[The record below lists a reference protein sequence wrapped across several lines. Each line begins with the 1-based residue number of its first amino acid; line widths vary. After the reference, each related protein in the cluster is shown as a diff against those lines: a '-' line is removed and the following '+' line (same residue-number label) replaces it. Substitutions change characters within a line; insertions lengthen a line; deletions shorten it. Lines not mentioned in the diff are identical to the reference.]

1 MRWIFSHAK
10 NLASINTM
18 SQIDRSPPLII
29 ILHDAASDC
38 ESLRTLLI
46 EKNARV
52 ETATLDESGIKKLVY
67 CNCDGLILL
76 GEPTQTI
83 LVLLREML
91 GRRLLPENFPV
102 FHNSGTKLLITN
114 NHGLGSLNIINSF
127 EPNNCL
133 NITTQYQ
140 SKKTETGSY
149 LGWATVVLMFVLL
162 FLGLKGAKVF
172 LPAGELETQ
181 VEKLKANDPSDI
193 YLRLL
198 GPTPKLKDRLVL
210 FDNLSSHPDFYFL
223 PLDLSMYLISRRNE
237 IKNYLDRVDAL
248 LTIPATPKVATISE
262 IETTLSKIAQ
272 LKDRFPKKWETTEA
286 YVFLLNKETLNQ
298 QLHKELIAFYADFNK
313 RTISFNHLSAFP
325 EKQKIKGFDWKSW
338 QENAYA
344 FLTDAWP
351 DSSSIALATHIPEI
365 LEMRL
370 ADHRN
375 REEIRILKAALHYL
389 AIPGDILLQDFLFKT
404 ELPLKMFQQFEKEFP
419 NWRNDLSPSKFP
431 QSQQDVLHTLA
442 FDLNNQIIPLLRTRV
457 LSMLGEQKTWP
468 SSKSKCL
475 NDPMLSD
482 LGLFIQPISI
492 LASALEPNPV
502 ETLTSLLSKDA
513 IQLKSNVVKIKLN
526 EGLASLLTEKPV
538 LNITVENTSGTTTMF
553 SAKLILTQDKIFLQG
568 ADLSLDYAYKCFDK
582 VKAKL
587 ELKDGLKLVWDKPQL
602 EMFGWSSLLVDSQL
616 IGSSTSIEKLVPV
629 TLIFEPALITMPS
642 LLIDS
647 RK

>member
-1 MRWIFSHAK
+1 M
-10 NLASINTM
+10 
-18 SQIDRSPPLII
+18 
-29 ILHDAASDC
+29 ILHDAATDC

-52 ETATLDESGIKKLVY
+52 KTAPLDEFGIKKLVY

-76 GEPTQTI
+76 GEPSQTM

-91 GRRLLPENFPV
+91 GRRLLPESFPV
-102 FHNSGTKLLITN
+102 FYNSGTKLLIAN
-114 NHGLGSLNIINSF
+114 NHGLGSLNIINNF
-127 EPNNCL
+127 EPDNCL
-133 NITTQYQ
+133 NIATQYQ
-140 SKKTETGSY
+140 SKKAKTGSF
-149 LGWATVVLMFVLL
+149 LGWATVALMFVLL

-181 VEKLKANDPSDI
+181 VEKLKNNDPSDI

-223 PLDLSMYLISRRNE
+223 PLDLSMYLISRCNE

-248 LTIPATPKVATISE
+248 LTIPATPKVATIAE
-262 IETTLSKIAQ
+262 IEATLSKIAQ

-286 YVFLLNKETLNQ
+286 YVFLLNKETANQ
-298 QLHKELIAFYADFNK
+298 QLHKELLAFYADFNK

-338 QENAYA
+338 QENADT

-351 DSSSIALATHIPEI
+351 DSSSVALATNIPEI

-375 REEIRILKAALHYL
+375 REKIRILKSALHYL
-389 AIPGDILLQDFLFKT
+389 AIPGDIQLQDFLFKT
-404 ELPLKMFQQFEKEFP
+404 QQPLKMFQQLEKELP
-419 NWRNDLSPSKFP
+419 NWRKDLISSKFP

-442 FDLNNQIIPLLRTRV
+442 VDLNNQITPLLRTRI
-457 LSMLGEQKTWP
+457 LSMLGDQKAWP
-468 SSKSKCL
+468 ISKSKII
-475 NDPMLSD
+475 NDPMLTE
-482 LGLFIQPISI
+482 LGLFIQPISL
-492 LASALEPNPV
+492 LASSVEPKPV
-502 ETLTSLLSKDA
+502 ETLTLLLSNEA
-513 IQLKSNVVKIKLN
+513 IQLKSNAVKIKLN
-526 EGLASLLTEKPV
+526 EGLAALLTEKPV
-538 LNITVENTSGTTTMF
+538 LNIIVENTSGTTTMF
-553 SAKLILTQDKIFLQG
+553 SAKLLLTNDKVFLQS
-568 ADLSLDYAYKCFDK
+568 ADLGLDYAYKWFDK
-582 VKAKL
+582 VKAEL

-602 EMFGWSSLLVDSQL
+602 EMFGWSSLLVEGQL
-616 IGSSTSIEKLVPV
+616 IGSSTTIEKLVPV
-629 TLIFEPALITMPS
+629 TLIFEPALIAMPS

>member
-1 MRWIFSHAK
+1 
-10 NLASINTM
+10 M

-29 ILHDAASDC
+29 ILHDAGTDREA
-38 ESLRTLLI
+38 LRTLLI

-52 ETATLDESGIKKLVY
+52 ETAPLDESGIKKLVY
-67 CNCDGLILL
+67 CNGDGLILL
-76 GEPTQTI
+76 GEPTPTM

-102 FHNSGTKLLITN
+102 FHNSETKLLIAN
-114 NHGLGSLNIINSF
+114 NHGLGSINIINSF
-127 EPNNCL
+127 EPDNCL
-133 NITTQYQ
+133 DIATQYQ
-140 SKKTETGSY
+140 SKKTATGSY

-162 FLGLKGAKVF
+162 FLGLKGARVF

-181 VEKLKANDPSDI
+181 VEKLKTNDPSDI

-198 GPTPKLKDRLVL
+198 GPVPKLKDRLVL
-210 FDNLSSHPDFYFL
+210 FDNLNSHPDFYFL

-237 IKNYLDRVDAL
+237 IKNYLDRFDAL
-248 LTIPATPKVATISE
+248 LTIPATFKVVSIAETQ
-262 IETTLSKIAQ
+262 TTLLKITQ

-286 YVFLLNKETLNQ
+286 YVFLLNKENFNQ
-298 QLHKELIAFYADFNK
+298 QLLNDLHTFQSDFNK
-313 RTISFNHLSAFP
+313 RNDAFNSLSLFSD
-325 EKQKIKGFDWKSW
+325 KQKLKDFDWKPW
-338 QENAYA
+338 QENADA

-351 DSSSIALATHIPEI
+351 DSSSVALATHIPEI

-375 REEIRILKAALHYL
+375 RQKIRILQSALHYL
-389 AIPGDILLQDFLFKT
+389 SIPGDTLLQDFLFKT
-404 ELPLKMFQQFEKEFP
+404 DLPTKMLLRLSKELP
-419 NWRNDLSPSKFP
+419 NWRNDLLLSNLS
-431 QSQQDVLHTLA
+431 QSQKEVLQTLA
-442 FDLNNQIIPLLRTRV
+442 SDLNNQIISVLRSRILSLLAD
-457 LSMLGEQKTWP
+457 QKNWP
-468 SSKSKCL
+468 ISKSKII
-475 NDPMLSD
+475 NDPMLTE
-482 LGLFIQPISI
+482 LGLFIQPISF

-553 SAKLILTQDKIFLQG
+553 SAKLILTQDKKFLQG
-568 ADLSLDYAYKCFDK
+568 ADLGLDYAYKWFDK
-582 VKAKL
+582 IKAEL
-587 ELKDGLKLVWDKPQL
+587 ELKDGSKLVWDKPQI
-602 EMFGWSSLLVDSQL
+602 EMFGWSSLLVDGQL

-629 TLIFEPALITMPS
+629 TLIFEPALIAMPS

>member
-1 MRWIFSHAK
+1 
-10 NLASINTM
+10 M

-29 ILHDAASDC
+29 ILHDAGTDREA
-38 ESLRTLLI
+38 LRTLLI

-52 ETATLDESGIKKLVY
+52 ETAPLDESGIKKLVY
-67 CNCDGLILL
+67 CNGDGLILL
-76 GEPTQTI
+76 GEPTPTM

-102 FHNSGTKLLITN
+102 FHNSETKLLIAN
-114 NHGLGSLNIINSF
+114 NHGLGSINIINSF
-127 EPNNCL
+127 EPDNCL
-133 NITTQYQ
+133 DIATQYQ
-140 SKKTETGSY
+140 SKKTATGSY

-162 FLGLKGAKVF
+162 FLGLKGARVF
-172 LPAGELETQ
+172 LPSGELETQ
-181 VEKLKANDPSDI
+181 VEKLKTNDPSDI

-198 GPTPKLKDRLVL
+198 GPVPKLKDRLVL
-210 FDNLSSHPDFYFL
+210 FDNLNSHPDFYFL

-237 IKNYLDRVDAL
+237 IKNYLDRFDAL
-248 LTIPATPKVATISE
+248 LTIPATFKVVSIAETQ
-262 IETTLSKIAQ
+262 TTLLKITQ

-286 YVFLLNKETLNQ
+286 YVFLLNKENFNQ
-298 QLHKELIAFYADFNK
+298 QLLNDLHTFQSDFNK
-313 RTISFNHLSAFP
+313 RNDAFNSLSLFSD
-325 EKQKIKGFDWKSW
+325 KQKLKDFDWKPW
-338 QENAYA
+338 QENADA

-351 DSSSIALATHIPEI
+351 DSSSVALATHIPEI

-375 REEIRILKAALHYL
+375 RQKIRILQSALHYL
-389 AIPGDILLQDFLFKT
+389 SIPGDTLLQDFLFKT
-404 ELPLKMFQQFEKEFP
+404 DLPTKMLLRLSKELP
-419 NWRNDLSPSKFP
+419 NWRNDLLLSNLS
-431 QSQQDVLHTLA
+431 QSQKEVLQTLA
-442 FDLNNQIIPLLRTRV
+442 SDLNNQIISVLRSRILSLLAD
-457 LSMLGEQKTWP
+457 QKNWP
-468 SSKSKCL
+468 ISKSKII
-475 NDPMLSD
+475 NDPMLTE
-482 LGLFIQPISI
+482 LGLFIQPISF

-553 SAKLILTQDKIFLQG
+553 SAKLILTQDKKFLQG
-568 ADLSLDYAYKCFDK
+568 ADLGLDYAYKWFDK
-582 VKAKL
+582 IKAEL
-587 ELKDGLKLVWDKPQL
+587 ELKDGSKLVWDKPQI
-602 EMFGWSSLLVDSQL
+602 EMFGWSSLLVDGQL

-629 TLIFEPALITMPS
+629 TLIFEPALIAMPS

>member
-1 MRWIFSHAK
+1 
-10 NLASINTM
+10 M

-29 ILHDAASDC
+29 ILHAAGTDR
-38 ESLRTLLI
+38 EALRTLLI

-52 ETATLDESGIKKLVY
+52 ETAPLDESGIKKLVY
-67 CNCDGLILL
+67 CNGDGLILL
-76 GEPTQTI
+76 GEPTPTM

-91 GRRLLPENFPV
+91 GRKLLPENFPV
-102 FHNSGTKLLITN
+102 FHNSETKLLIAN
-114 NHGLGSLNIINSF
+114 NHGLGSLSIINTF
-127 EPNNCL
+127 EADNCL
-133 NITTQYQ
+133 DIATQYQ
-140 SKKTETGSY
+140 SKKTATGSY

-162 FLGLKGAKVF
+162 FLGLKGARVF

-198 GPTPKLKDRLVL
+198 GPVPKLKDRLVL
-210 FDNLSSHPDFYFL
+210 FDNLNSHPDFYFL

-237 IKNYLDRVDAL
+237 IKNYLDRFDAL
-248 LTIPATPKVATISE
+248 LTIPATFKVVSIAETQAT
-262 IETTLSKIAQ
+262 LLKITQ

-286 YVFLLNKETLNQ
+286 YVFLLNKENFNQ
-298 QLHKELIAFYADFNK
+298 QLLNDLHTFQSDFNK
-313 RTISFNHLSAFP
+313 RNDAFNSLSLFSD
-325 EKQKIKGFDWKSW
+325 KQKLKDFDWKPW
-338 QENAYA
+338 QENADA

-375 REEIRILKAALHYL
+375 RQKIRILQSALHYL
-389 AIPGDILLQDFLFKT
+389 SIPGDTLLQDFLFKT
-404 ELPLKMFQQFEKEFP
+404 DLPTKMLLRLSKELP
-419 NWRNDLSPSKFP
+419 NWRNDLLLSNLS
-431 QSQQDVLHTLA
+431 QSQKEVLQTLA
-442 FDLNNQIIPLLRTRV
+442 SDLNNQIISVLRSRILSLLAD
-457 LSMLGEQKTWP
+457 QKNWP
-468 SSKSKCL
+468 ISKSKII
-475 NDPMLSD
+475 NDPMLTE
-482 LGLFIQPISI
+482 LGLFIQPISF

-553 SAKLILTQDKIFLQG
+553 SAKLILTQDKKFLQG
-568 ADLSLDYAYKCFDK
+568 ADLGLDYAYKWFDK
-582 VKAKL
+582 IKAEL
-587 ELKDGLKLVWDKPQL
+587 ELKDGSKLVWDKPQI

-629 TLIFEPALITMPS
+629 TLIFEPALIAMPS

>member
-1 MRWIFSHAK
+1 
-10 NLASINTM
+10 M

-29 ILHDAASDC
+29 ILHDAGTDC
-38 ESLRTLLI
+38 EALRTLLI
-46 EKNARV
+46 EKNTRV
-52 ETATLDESGIKKLVY
+52 ETAPLDDSGIKKLVY

-76 GEPTQTI
+76 GEPTPTM

-91 GRRLLPENFPV
+91 GRRLLPESFPV
-102 FHNSGTKLLITN
+102 FHDSETKLLIAN

-127 EPNNCL
+127 EPDNCL
-133 NITTQYQ
+133 DIATQYQ
-140 SKKTETGSY
+140 SKKTATGSY

-162 FLGLKGAKVF
+162 FLGLKGARVF

-181 VEKLKANDPSDI
+181 VEKLKTNDPSDI

-198 GPTPKLKDRLVL
+198 GPVPKLKDRLVL
-210 FDNLSSHPDFYFL
+210 FDNLNSHPDFYFL

-237 IKNYLDRVDAL
+237 IKNYLDRFDAL
-248 LTIPATPKVATISE
+248 LTIPATFKVVSIAETQ
-262 IETTLSKIAQ
+262 TTLLKITQ

-286 YVFLLNKETLNQ
+286 YVFLLNKENFNQ
-298 QLHKELIAFYADFNK
+298 QLLNDLHTFQSDFNK
-313 RTISFNHLSAFP
+313 RNDAFNSLSLFSD
-325 EKQKIKGFDWKSW
+325 KQKLKDFDWKPW
-338 QENAYA
+338 QENVYA
-344 FLTDAWP
+344 FLTDTWP
-351 DSSSIALATHIPEI
+351 DSSSVALATHIPEI

-375 REEIRILKAALHYL
+375 RQKIRILQLALHYL
-389 AIPGDILLQDFLFKT
+389 SIPGDVLLPDFLFNTDLPTKMLLRLSK
-404 ELPLKMFQQFEKEFP
+404 ELP
-419 NWRNDLSPSKFP
+419 NWRNDLIPSNFP
-431 QSQQDVLHTLA
+431 QSQKEVLQTLA
-442 FDLNNQIIPLLRTRV
+442 FDLNTQIISVLRTRI
-457 LSMLGEQKTWP
+457 LSLLADQKTWP
-468 SSKSKCL
+468 ISKSKII
-475 NDPMLSD
+475 NDPVLTE
-482 LGLFIQPISI
+482 LGLFIQPISF

-538 LNITVENTSGTTTMF
+538 LNITVENTSGITTMV
-553 SAKLILTQDKIFLQG
+553 SAKLILTNDKVFLQG
-568 ADLSLDYAYKCFDK
+568 ADLGLDYAYKWFDK
-582 VKAKL
+582 VKAEL
-587 ELKDGLKLVWDKPQL
+587 ELKGGLKLVWEKPQF

-629 TLIFEPALITMPS
+629 TLIFEPALIAMPS

>member
-1 MRWIFSHAK
+1 
-10 NLASINTM
+10 M

-29 ILHDAASDC
+29 ILHDAGTDREA
-38 ESLRTLLI
+38 LRTLLI

-52 ETATLDESGIKKLVY
+52 ETAPLDESGIKKLVY
-67 CNCDGLILL
+67 CNGDGLILL
-76 GEPTQTI
+76 GEPTPTM

-102 FHNSGTKLLITN
+102 FHNSETKLLIAN
-114 NHGLGSLNIINSF
+114 NHGLGSINIINSF
-127 EPNNCL
+127 EPDNCL
-133 NITTQYQ
+133 DIATQYQ
-140 SKKTETGSY
+140 SKKTATGSY

-162 FLGLKGAKVF
+162 FLGLKGARVF

-198 GPTPKLKDRLVL
+198 GPVPKLKDRLVL
-210 FDNLSSHPDFYFL
+210 FDNLNSHPDFYFL

-237 IKNYLDRVDAL
+237 IKNYLDRFDAL
-248 LTIPATPKVATISE
+248 LTIPATFKVVSIAETQ
-262 IETTLSKIAQ
+262 TTLLKITQ

-286 YVFLLNKETLNQ
+286 YVFLLNKENFNQ
-298 QLHKELIAFYADFNK
+298 QLLNDLHTFQSDFNK
-313 RTISFNHLSAFP
+313 RNDAFNSLSLFSD
-325 EKQKIKGFDWKSW
+325 KQKLKDFDWKPW
-338 QENAYA
+338 QENADA

-351 DSSSIALATHIPEI
+351 DSSSVALATHIPEI

-375 REEIRILKAALHYL
+375 RQKIRILQSALHYL
-389 AIPGDILLQDFLFKT
+389 SIPGDTLLQDFLFKT
-404 ELPLKMFQQFEKEFP
+404 DLPTKMLLRLSKELP
-419 NWRNDLSPSKFP
+419 NWRNDLLLSNLS
-431 QSQQDVLHTLA
+431 QSQKEVLQTLA
-442 FDLNNQIIPLLRTRV
+442 SDLNNQIISVLRSRILSLLAD
-457 LSMLGEQKTWP
+457 QKNWP
-468 SSKSKCL
+468 ISKSKII
-475 NDPMLSD
+475 NDPMLTE
-482 LGLFIQPISI
+482 LGLFIQPISF

-553 SAKLILTQDKIFLQG
+553 SAKLILTQDKKFLQG
-568 ADLSLDYAYKCFDK
+568 ADLGLDYAYKWFDK
-582 VKAKL
+582 IKAEL
-587 ELKDGLKLVWDKPQL
+587 ELKDGSKLVWDKPQI
-602 EMFGWSSLLVDSQL
+602 EMFGWSSLLVDGQL

-629 TLIFEPALITMPS
+629 TLIFEPALIAMPS

>member
-1 MRWIFSHAK
+1 
-10 NLASINTM
+10 M

-29 ILHDAASDC
+29 ILHDAGTDREA
-38 ESLRTLLI
+38 LRTLLI

-52 ETATLDESGIKKLVY
+52 ETAPLDESGIKKLVY
-67 CNCDGLILL
+67 CNSDGLILL
-76 GEPTQTI
+76 GEPTPTM

-102 FHNSGTKLLITN
+102 FHNSETKLLIAN
-114 NHGLGSLNIINSF
+114 NHGLGSINIINSF
-127 EPNNCL
+127 EPDNCL
-133 NITTQYQ
+133 DIATQYQ
-140 SKKTETGSY
+140 SKKTATGSY

-162 FLGLKGAKVF
+162 FLGLKGARVF
-172 LPAGELETQ
+172 LPSGELETQ
-181 VEKLKANDPSDI
+181 VEKLKTNDPSDI

-198 GPTPKLKDRLVL
+198 GPVPKLKDRLVL
-210 FDNLSSHPDFYFL
+210 FDNLNSHPDFYFL

-237 IKNYLDRVDAL
+237 IKNYLDRFDAL
-248 LTIPATPKVATISE
+248 LTIPATFKVVSIAETQ
-262 IETTLSKIAQ
+262 TTLLKITQ

-286 YVFLLNKETLNQ
+286 YVFLLNKENFNQ
-298 QLHKELIAFYADFNK
+298 QLLNDLHTFQSDFNK
-313 RTISFNHLSAFP
+313 RNDAFNSLSLFSD
-325 EKQKIKGFDWKSW
+325 KQKLKDFDWKPW
-338 QENAYA
+338 QENADA

-351 DSSSIALATHIPEI
+351 DSSSVALATHIPEI

-375 REEIRILKAALHYL
+375 RQKIRILQSALHYL
-389 AIPGDILLQDFLFKT
+389 SIPGDTLLQDFLFKT
-404 ELPLKMFQQFEKEFP
+404 DLPTKMLLRLSKELP
-419 NWRNDLSPSKFP
+419 NWRNDLLLSNLS
-431 QSQQDVLHTLA
+431 QSQKEVLQTLA
-442 FDLNNQIIPLLRTRV
+442 SDLNNQIISVLRSRILSLLAD
-457 LSMLGEQKTWP
+457 QKNWP
-468 SSKSKCL
+468 ISKSKII
-475 NDPMLSD
+475 NDPMLTE
-482 LGLFIQPISI
+482 LGLFIQPISF

-553 SAKLILTQDKIFLQG
+553 SAKLILTQDKKFLQG
-568 ADLSLDYAYKCFDK
+568 ADLGLDYAYKWFDK
-582 VKAKL
+582 VKAEL
-587 ELKDGLKLVWDKPQL
+587 ELKDGSKLVWDKPQI
-602 EMFGWSSLLVDSQL
+602 EMFGWSSLLVDGQL

-629 TLIFEPALITMPS
+629 TLIFEPALIAIPS

>member
-1 MRWIFSHAK
+1 
-10 NLASINTM
+10 M

-29 ILHDAASDC
+29 ILHDAGTDREA
-38 ESLRTLLI
+38 LRTLLI

-52 ETATLDESGIKKLVY
+52 ETAPLDESGIKKLVY
-67 CNCDGLILL
+67 CNGDGLILL
-76 GEPTQTI
+76 GEPTPTM

-102 FHNSGTKLLITN
+102 FHNSETKLLIAN
-114 NHGLGSLNIINSF
+114 NHGLGSINIINSF
-127 EPNNCL
+127 EPDNCL
-133 NITTQYQ
+133 DIATQYQ
-140 SKKTETGSY
+140 SKKTATGSY

-162 FLGLKGAKVF
+162 FLGLKGARVF
-172 LPAGELETQ
+172 LPSGELETQ
-181 VEKLKANDPSDI
+181 VEKLKTNDPSDI

-198 GPTPKLKDRLVL
+198 GPVPKLKDRLVL
-210 FDNLSSHPDFYFL
+210 FDNLNSHPDFYFL

-237 IKNYLDRVDAL
+237 IKNYLDRFDAL
-248 LTIPATPKVATISE
+248 LTIPATFKVVSIAETQ
-262 IETTLSKIAQ
+262 TTLLKITQ

-286 YVFLLNKETLNQ
+286 YVFLLNKENFNQ
-298 QLHKELIAFYADFNK
+298 QLLNDLHTFQSDFNK
-313 RTISFNHLSAFP
+313 RNDAFNSLSLFSD
-325 EKQKIKGFDWKSW
+325 KQKLKDFDWKPW
-338 QENAYA
+338 QENADA

-375 REEIRILKAALHYL
+375 RQKIRILQSALHYL
-389 AIPGDILLQDFLFKT
+389 SIPGDTLLQDFLFKT
-404 ELPLKMFQQFEKEFP
+404 DLPTKMLLRLSKELP
-419 NWRNDLSPSKFP
+419 NWRNDLLLSNLS
-431 QSQQDVLHTLA
+431 QSQKEVLQTLA
-442 FDLNNQIIPLLRTRV
+442 SDLNNQIISVLRSRILSLLAD
-457 LSMLGEQKTWP
+457 QKNWP
-468 SSKSKCL
+468 ISKSKII
-475 NDPMLSD
+475 NDPMLTE
-482 LGLFIQPISI
+482 LGLFIQPISF

-553 SAKLILTQDKIFLQG
+553 SAKLILTQDKKFLQG
-568 ADLSLDYAYKCFDK
+568 ADLGLDYAYKWFDK
-582 VKAKL
+582 VKAEL
-587 ELKDGLKLVWDKPQL
+587 ELKDGSKLVWDKPQI
-602 EMFGWSSLLVDSQL
+602 EMFGWSSLLVDGQL

-629 TLIFEPALITMPS
+629 TLIFEPALIAMPS

>member
-1 MRWIFSHAK
+1 
-10 NLASINTM
+10 M
-18 SQIDRSPPLII
+18 SQIDRSPPLIM
-29 ILHDAASDC
+29 ILHDATADC
-38 ESLRTLLI
+38 EPLRNLLV

-52 ETATLDESGIKKLVY
+52 EIATLDESGIKKLVY
-67 CNCDGLILL
+67 RNSDGLILL
-76 GEPTQTI
+76 GEPTPKI

-102 FHNSGTKLLITN
+102 FHNSQTKLVIAN
-114 NHGLGSLNIINSF
+114 NYGLGSLEIINTF
-127 EPNNCL
+127 EPDNCL
-133 NITTQYQ
+133 DIAAQYQ
-140 SKKTETGSY
+140 SKKTATGSY

-181 VEKLKANDPSDI
+181 VEKLKTNDPSDI

-210 FDNLSSHPDFYFL
+210 FDNLNSHPDFYFL

-248 LTIPATPKVATISE
+248 LNIPATPKVTTISE
-262 IETTLSKIAQ
+262 IEATLSKIAQ
-272 LKDRFPKKWETTEA
+272 LKDSFPKKWETTEA

-298 QLHKELIAFYADFNK
+298 QLLNDLHTFQSDFNK
-313 RTISFNHLSAFP
+313 RNDSFNSLSLFSD
-325 EKQKIKGFDWKSW
+325 KQKLKDFDWKPW
-338 QENAYA
+338 QENADA

-351 DSSSIALATHIPEI
+351 DSSSVALATHIPEI

-375 REEIRILKAALHYL
+375 REKIRILKSALRYL
-389 AIPGDILLQDFLFKT
+389 AIPGDIPLQDFLFKT
-404 ELPLKMFQQFEKEFP
+404 ELPLKMFQQFEKELP
-419 NWRNDLSPSKFP
+419 NWRNDLIPSKFP
-431 QSQQDVLHTLA
+431 QSQKEVLQTLA
-442 FDLNNQIIPLLRTRV
+442 FDLNTQIIAVLRTRI
-457 LSMLGEQKTWP
+457 LSMLGEQKAWP
-468 SSKSKCL
+468 ISKSKII
-475 NDPMLSD
+475 NDPMLTE
-482 LGLFIQPISI
+482 LGLFIQPISL
-492 LASALEPNPV
+492 LASSVEPKPV
-502 ETLTSLLSKDA
+502 DTLTSLLSNEA

-553 SAKLILTQDKIFLQG
+553 SAKLILTQDKIFIQA
-568 ADLSLDYAYKCFDK
+568 ADLGLDYAYKWFDK
-582 VKAKL
+582 VKAEL
-587 ELKDGLKLVWDKPQL
+587 ELKDGLKLVWDKSQIA
-602 EMFGWSSLLVDSQL
+602 MFGWSSLLVDSQL
-616 IGSSTSIEKLVPV
+616 IGSSSSIEKLVPV
-629 TLIFEPALITMPS
+629 TLIFEPALIAMPS

>member
-1 MRWIFSHAK
+1 
-10 NLASINTM
+10 M

-29 ILHDAASDC
+29 ILHDAGTDREA
-38 ESLRTLLI
+38 LRTLLI

-52 ETATLDESGIKKLVY
+52 ETAPLDESGIKKLVY
-67 CNCDGLILL
+67 CNGDGLILL
-76 GEPTQTI
+76 GEPTPTM

-91 GRRLLPENFPV
+91 GRRLLPESFPV
-102 FHNSGTKLLITN
+102 FHNSETKLLIAN
-114 NHGLGSLNIINSF
+114 NHGLGSINIINSF
-127 EPNNCL
+127 EPDNCL
-133 NITTQYQ
+133 DIATQYQ
-140 SKKTETGSY
+140 SKKTATGSY

-162 FLGLKGAKVF
+162 FLGLKGARVF
-172 LPAGELETQ
+172 LPSGELETQ
-181 VEKLKANDPSDI
+181 VEKLKTNDPSDI

-198 GPTPKLKDRLVL
+198 GPVPKLKDRLVL
-210 FDNLSSHPDFYFL
+210 FDNLNSHPDFYFL

-237 IKNYLDRVDAL
+237 IKNYLDRFDAL
-248 LTIPATPKVATISE
+248 LTIPATFKVVSIAETQ
-262 IETTLSKIAQ
+262 TTLLKITQ

-286 YVFLLNKETLNQ
+286 YVFLLNKENFNQ
-298 QLHKELIAFYADFNK
+298 QLLNDLHTFQSDFNK
-313 RTISFNHLSAFP
+313 RNDAFNSLSLFSD
-325 EKQKIKGFDWKSW
+325 KQKLKDFDWKPW
-338 QENAYA
+338 QENADA

-351 DSSSIALATHIPEI
+351 DSSSVALATHIPEI

-375 REEIRILKAALHYL
+375 RQKIRILQSALHYL
-389 AIPGDILLQDFLFKT
+389 SIPGDTLLQDFLFKT
-404 ELPLKMFQQFEKEFP
+404 DLPTKMLLRLSKELP
-419 NWRNDLSPSKFP
+419 NWRNDLLLSNLS
-431 QSQQDVLHTLA
+431 QSQKEVLQTLA
-442 FDLNNQIIPLLRTRV
+442 SDLNNQIISVLRSRILSLLAD
-457 LSMLGEQKTWP
+457 QKNWP
-468 SSKSKCL
+468 ISKSKII
-475 NDPMLSD
+475 NDPMLTE
-482 LGLFIQPISI
+482 LGLFIQPISF

-553 SAKLILTQDKIFLQG
+553 SAKLILTQDKKFLQG
-568 ADLSLDYAYKCFDK
+568 ADLGLDYAYKWFDK
-582 VKAKL
+582 VKAEL
-587 ELKDGLKLVWDKPQL
+587 ELKDGSKLVWDKPQI

-629 TLIFEPALITMPS
+629 TLIFEPALIAMPS

>member
-1 MRWIFSHAK
+1 
-10 NLASINTM
+10 M
-18 SQIDRSPPLII
+18 SKIDCPPLIM
-29 ILHDAASDC
+29 ILHDASTDC
-38 ESLRTLLI
+38 AALRNLLV
-46 EKNARV
+46 EKNAIV
-52 ETATLDESGIKKLVY
+52 ETAPLDESGIKKLVY

-76 GEPTQTI
+76 GEPTQKM
-83 LVLLREML
+83 LVLLRDML
-91 GRRLLPENFPV
+91 GRRLLPESFPV
-102 FHNSGTKLLITN
+102 FYNSGTKLLIAN
-114 NHGLGSLNIINSF
+114 NHGLGSLNIINNF
-127 EPNNCL
+127 EPDNCL
-133 NITTQYQ
+133 NIATQYQ

-149 LGWATVVLMFVLL
+149 LGWATVALMFVLL

-181 VEKLKANDPSDI
+181 VEKLKVNDPSDI

-248 LTIPATPKVATISE
+248 LTIPATPKVTTIGE
-262 IETTLSKIAQ
+262 IEATLSKIAQ
-272 LKDRFPKKWETTEA
+272 LKDLFPKKWEITEA
-286 YVFLLNKETLNQ
+286 YVFLLNKEALNQ
-298 QLHKELIAFYADFNK
+298 QLYKELLAFYADFNK
-313 RTISFNHLSAFP
+313 RTTSFNNLSVFP

-338 QENAYA
+338 QENVDT
-344 FLTDAWP
+344 FLTDTWP
-351 DSSSIALATHIPEI
+351 DSSSVALATNIPEI

-370 ADHRN
+370 ADHGN
-375 REEIRILKAALHYL
+375 REKIRTLQSVLRYL
-389 AIPGDILLQDFLFKT
+389 AIPGDIPLQDFLFQT
-404 ELPLKMFQQFEKEFP
+404 DLPLKMFQQFEKELP
-419 NWRNDLSPSKFP
+419 NWRNDLIPSKFP
-431 QSQQDVLHTLA
+431 QSQKEVLQTLA
-442 FDLNNQIIPLLRTRV
+442 FDLNNQIIPLLRTRI
-457 LSMLGEQKTWP
+457 LSMLGEQKTWS

-482 LGLFIQPISI
+482 LGLFIQPISL
-492 LASALEPNPV
+492 LASSVESKPV

-513 IQLKSNVVKIKLN
+513 IQLKSKVVKIKLN

-538 LNITVENTSGTTTMF
+538 LNITVENTSGTTIMF
-553 SAKLILTQDKIFLQG
+553 STKLILTQDKIVLQG
-568 ADLSLDYAYKCFDK
+568 ADLGLDYDYKWFDK
-582 VKAKL
+582 VKAEL
-587 ELKDGLKLVWDKPQL
+587 ELKDGLKLVWEKPQF

-629 TLIFEPALITMPS
+629 TLIFEPALIAMPS

>member
-1 MRWIFSHAK
+1 
-10 NLASINTM
+10 M

-29 ILHDAASDC
+29 ILHAAGTDR
-38 ESLRTLLI
+38 EALRTLLI

-52 ETATLDESGIKKLVY
+52 ETAPLDESGIKKLVY
-67 CNCDGLILL
+67 CNSDGLILL
-76 GEPTQTI
+76 GEPTPTM

-102 FHNSGTKLLITN
+102 FHNSETKLLIAN
-114 NHGLGSLNIINSF
+114 NHGLGSINIINSF
-127 EPNNCL
+127 EPDNCL
-133 NITTQYQ
+133 DIATQYQ
-140 SKKTETGSY
+140 SKKTATGSY

-162 FLGLKGAKVF
+162 FLGLKGARVF
-172 LPAGELETQ
+172 LPSGELETQ

-198 GPTPKLKDRLVL
+198 GPVPKLKDRLVL
-210 FDNLSSHPDFYFL
+210 FDNLNSHPDFYFL

-237 IKNYLDRVDAL
+237 IKNYLDRFDAL
-248 LTIPATPKVATISE
+248 LTIPATFKVVSIAETQAT
-262 IETTLSKIAQ
+262 LLKITQ

-286 YVFLLNKETLNQ
+286 YVFLLNKENFNQ
-298 QLHKELIAFYADFNK
+298 QLLNDLHTFQSDFNK
-313 RTISFNHLSAFP
+313 RNDAFNSLSLFSD
-325 EKQKIKGFDWKSW
+325 KQKLKDFDWKPW
-338 QENAYA
+338 QENADA

-351 DSSSIALATHIPEI
+351 DSSSVALATHIPEI

-375 REEIRILKAALHYL
+375 RQKIRILQSALHYL
-389 AIPGDILLQDFLFKT
+389 SIPGDTLLQDFLFKT
-404 ELPLKMFQQFEKEFP
+404 DLPTKMLLRLSKELP
-419 NWRNDLSPSKFP
+419 NWRNDLLLSNLS
-431 QSQQDVLHTLA
+431 QSQKEVLQTLA
-442 FDLNNQIIPLLRTRV
+442 SDLNNQIISVLRTRI
-457 LSMLGEQKTWP
+457 LSLLADQKTWP
-468 SSKSKCL
+468 ISKSKII
-475 NDPMLSD
+475 NDPMLTE
-482 LGLFIQPISI
+482 LGLFIQPISF

-553 SAKLILTQDKIFLQG
+553 SAKLILTQDKKFLQG
-568 ADLSLDYAYKCFDK
+568 ADLGLDYAYKWFDK
-582 VKAKL
+582 VKAEL
-587 ELKDGLKLVWDKPQL
+587 ELKDGSKLVWDKPQFD
-602 EMFGWSSLLVDSQL
+602 MFGWSSLLVDGQL

-629 TLIFEPALITMPS
+629 TLIFEPALIAMPS

-647 RK
+647 HK